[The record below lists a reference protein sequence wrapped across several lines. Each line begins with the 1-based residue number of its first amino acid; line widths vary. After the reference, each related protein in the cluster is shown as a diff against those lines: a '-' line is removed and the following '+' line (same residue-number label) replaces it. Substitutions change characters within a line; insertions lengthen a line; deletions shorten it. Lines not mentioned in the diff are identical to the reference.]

1 MSGAGFGGTGFA
13 AGGSTDAANGFVGGN
28 QSENFVG
35 AGQQGNRTNTNQQF
49 QAFQGTQN
57 NSNQGSQSS
66 GTPRQIKTALRV
78 NFSFPATAQ
87 VRSQGKM
94 AAANS
99 PSLERYVTRYPELS
113 GIVVSLQE
121 NGVVVLSGETT
132 SVESARLAA
141 NLVRLQP
148 GVRRVENQTNLR

>member
-13 AGGSTDAANGFVGGN
+13 SGGSTDAASGFVGGN
-28 QSENFVG
+28 QSQNFVG
-35 AGQQGNRTNTNQQF
+35 AGQQGNQTSTNRQF

-57 NSNQGSQSS
+57 NTNQGTQSS
-66 GTPRQIKTALRV
+66 RTPRQIKTALRV
-78 NFSFPATAQ
+78 NFSFPAMDQAQ
-87 VRSQGKM
+87 SQGKM
-94 AAANS
+94 AGANS

-121 NGVVVLSGETT
+121 NGVVVLSGETN

-148 GVRRVENQTNLR
+148 GVRRVENQTNLK